1 MQAVPVVVLLVPVH
15 LAAVAEDTD
24 IVLRTVDEI
33 HDGLGHFG
41 KLPGDVAEF
50 YGFVLFLLLV
60 VAKNGD
66 DRLKID
72 THPEKRSSGQ

>member
-1 MQAVPVVVLLVPVH
+1 MQAVAVVVLLVPVH

-24 IVLRTVDEI
+24 IVLRAVDEI
-33 HDGLGHFG
+33 RDGLVHFG
-41 KLPGDVAEF
+41 KLSGDVSEF
-50 YGFVLFLLLV
+50 YGFVLFLLWLST
-60 VAKNGD
+60 NGD